1 MAGWDLTP
9 NILPSLGSGGSMTD
23 LVNIQATAQQ
33 KELDRQSNEA
43 KATVSSLINSY
54 NSAKSVA
61 LQGEIVNTMK
71 SYAGALSPHLRQQVE
86 PYIKHG
92 PTSEIAEKTRQFL
105 LHNKAPKPPI
115 YNEAPGAE
123 NANKYLQADH
133 MFAVSDFKRKL
144 NGFVYGASTQG
155 DKQNFMG
162 LDDGS
167 AAIRG
172 TDGQV
177 MIMSQQDLGL
187 KELSEE
193 TGISVKDMLMNP
205 NGVPIEGSKSFMTIG
220 GRRIETQ
227 GTYKPF
233 EPDPGKRYGQRIT
246 NVTDMP
252 KSDWEIDHPTS
263 LRKLLLDWKD
273 PSTKDEAVKDWRKRS
288 VDSPKEAAVVA
299 EELSVVWPQYSFKV
313 VDLKKEG
320 LIRSVAHY
328 LPIISAF
335 VDDKTSSAVI
345 PIRGKPIGIADS
357 TGYEG
362 LFYYDPQLNLVSNGL
377 GEPLGS
383 YEQAIQ
389 STATKVLPR
398 N

>member
-1 MAGWDLTP
+1 MGGWDLSP
-9 NILPSLGSGGSMTD
+9 NILGSIGEGSGGSMTD

-71 SYAGALSPHLRQQVE
+71 SYANVLPSHLRQQVE
-86 PYIKHG
+86 PYIRNG
-92 PTSEIAEKTRQFL
+92 PTSEVSEKTRQFL

-123 NANKYLQADH
+123 NANKYLQANH
-133 MFAVSDFKRKL
+133 MFEVSDFKRKL
-144 NGFVYGASTQG
+144 NGFVYGASTTG

-172 TDGQV
+172 ADGQV

-187 KELSEE
+187 KELSEK
-193 TGISVKDMLMNP
+193 TGIPVKDMLMNP
-205 NGVPIEGSKSFMTIG
+205 NGVPVEGAKGFVTMN
-220 GRRIETQ
+220 GRKIETQ
-227 GTYKPF
+227 RTYKPF

-246 NVTDMP
+246 NVSDMP
-252 KSDWEIDHPTS
+252 KSDWEIDHPPT
-263 LRKLLLDWKD
+263 LQKAMLAWKD
-273 PSTKDEAVKDWRKRS
+273 PSTKDGTVERWKNQALKG
-288 VDSPKEAAVVA
+288 PKEARAVAQEMSEVWSNYTFKLQNVEKTGVSRTWA
-299 EELSVVWPQYSFKV
+299 MIPFVSVN
-313 VDLKKEG
+313 E
-320 LIRSVAHY
+320 
-328 LPIISAF
+328 
-335 VDDKTSSAVI
+335 KTALI
-345 PIRGKPIGIADS
+345 PIRGKPITLPDA
-357 TGYEG
+357 TGYEVI
-362 LFYYDPQLNLVSNGL
+362 FYYDPNIDLVSNGL

-383 YEQAIQ
+383 YEQAAQ
-389 STATKVLPR
+389 TFATKTVPR
-398 N
+398 GGK